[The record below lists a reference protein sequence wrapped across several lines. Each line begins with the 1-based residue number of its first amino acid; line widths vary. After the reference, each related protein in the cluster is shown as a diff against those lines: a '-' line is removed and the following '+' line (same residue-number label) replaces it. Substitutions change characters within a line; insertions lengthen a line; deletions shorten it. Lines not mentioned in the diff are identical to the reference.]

1 MNLISGELWPL
12 LKSVVRPK
20 KFLGQ
25 HFLTDQNIARKIADA
40 FVPCDATVVE
50 IGPGTGALTRF
61 LVERNLHPVLIEI
74 DHESV
79 AHLKTQY
86 SSEQVSLIHG
96 DFLEQGLTGI
106 AGSSFAIIGNFPYNI
121 SSQIFFKV
129 LENRSS
135 VKLVVGMIQKEV
147 AQRIASGPGS
157 RVYGILSVLIQAF
170 YDVKLLFHVP
180 PGVFNPPPKVMS
192 SVISLTRNQTKQL
205 DCDESMFFVVVK
217 RAFQNRRK
225 TLRNALKD
233 LNLPAGVYKL
243 DIMDKRAEQLGVQD
257 YIKLV
262 NAIKAGEGV
271 SGV

>member
-1 MNLISGELWPL
+1 M
-12 LKSVVRPK
+12 
-20 KFLGQ
+20 
-25 HFLTDQNIARKIADA
+25 
-40 FVPCDATVVE
+40 VE

-86 SSEQVSLIHG
+86 SSEQVTLIHG